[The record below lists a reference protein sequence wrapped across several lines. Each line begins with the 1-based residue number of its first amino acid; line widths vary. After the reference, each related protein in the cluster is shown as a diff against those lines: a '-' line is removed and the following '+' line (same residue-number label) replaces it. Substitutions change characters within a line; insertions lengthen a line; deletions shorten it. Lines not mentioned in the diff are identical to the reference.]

1 MFKKPEK
8 QGQELKLS
16 KQEEQEIFTKIGSV
30 LHDGW
35 RDSRKQGDDSYESRE
50 KETEDEDQIKENGTK
65 KVDIANLSFPELPK
79 DWQEKNRVAA
89 EVVINIVLEAIES
102 GQTLNDAVIEEASA
116 IVHDEWLKRND
127 WVYHPEHGDPV
138 LAKPYEEL
146 PKEEKEKDRAQVRE
160 VINFLKQKNKLPLFV
175 KSK

>member
-50 KETEDEDQIKENGTK
+50 KETEDED
-65 KVDIANLSFPELPK
+65 
-79 DWQEKNRVAA
+79 
-89 EVVINIVLEAIES
+89 
-102 GQTLNDAVIEEASA
+102 
-116 IVHDEWLKRND
+116 
-127 WVYHPEHGDPV
+127 
-138 LAKPYEEL
+138 
-146 PKEEKEKDRAQVRE
+146 
-160 VINFLKQKNKLPLFV
+160 
-175 KSK
+175 